1 MTRCVRRWSVG
12 RSVIISYKGGKLHF
26 HAPIGAL
33 LIVIIINIIIIS
45 SSINNNYIDNNNE

>member
-1 MTRCVRRWSVG
+1 MSGG